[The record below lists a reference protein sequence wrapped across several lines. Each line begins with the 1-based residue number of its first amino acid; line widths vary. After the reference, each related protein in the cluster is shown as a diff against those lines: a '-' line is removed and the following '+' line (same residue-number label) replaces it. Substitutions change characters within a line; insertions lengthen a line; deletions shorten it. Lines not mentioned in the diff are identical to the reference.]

1 MRILRILVPVLILA
15 AGIAGMAALVK
26 SKPQREP
33 LATEERAW
41 TVAAAAVEPGIVT
54 PQLVLFALVD
64 SPRTTRLTSAVTA
77 DVKTVEVL
85 EGQRTALGDR
95 LITLDDREAR
105 LVLDQRRAEV
115 AELEADLE
123 HEALRHRNNLAAL
136 KHEKELLELARRE
149 VERARNLAERN
160 VGSQS
165 SLDQARREEERQKLT
180 IEQRE
185 LAIGEHRS
193 REKQLRARLARAEA
207 QRSRAML
214 DLERTQVYPPFEG
227 RITEVSVSPG
237 DRVRPGDQLV
247 ELFDTTMVEL
257 RAQIPLR
264 HLPVV
269 RAALERGEAL
279 GTRAAVDGRE
289 VRAVLHRLTARVG
302 PGSGGADG
310 LFRVVEGNDRL
321 QLGRTVLLTLDLPA
335 VHDAVTIPREAL
347 YGTDR
352 VFVVDGQRMKSV
364 RVERLGE
371 THPAGGE
378 GGVVVRSPHL
388 QASGRVIVTQ
398 LPNAIDGLRIKV
410 AEAAE
415 EPKAGEVAEGG
426 PVANEPL
433 ASGSTSSA
441 PAADEPVA
449 SGLAMD
455 TPAMDTP
462 ATDEPPASEPVAS
475 E

>member
-1 MRILRILVPVLILA
+1 MRIVRIVLPLLILA
-15 AGIAGMAALVK
+15 AGVAGMMALVK

-33 LATEERAW
+33 LGVEERVW
-41 TVAAAAVEPGIVT
+41 TVAAASVEPGVVT

-64 SPRTTRLTSAVTA
+64 SPRTTRLTSAVNA

-85 EGQRTALGDR
+85 EGQRVALGDR

-105 LVLDQRRAEV
+105 FVLDQRNAEV

-136 KHEKELLELARRE
+136 EHEKELLELARRE
-149 VERARNLAERN
+149 VERARSLAERN
-160 VGSQS
+160 VGSRS
-165 SLDQARREEERQKLT
+165 NMDQARREEERQKLS

-193 REKQLRARLARAEA
+193 RVKRLRARLARAEA

-214 DLERTQVYPPFEG
+214 DLERTLVYPPFEG

-237 DRVRPGDQLV
+237 DRVRPGDRLV
-247 ELFDTTMVEL
+247 ELFDAATVEL
-257 RAQIPLR
+257 RGQIPLR
-264 HLPVV
+264 HLPVA
-269 RAALERGEAL
+269 RAALERGETL
-279 GTRAAVDGRE
+279 GARAMVGGRE
-289 VRAVLHRLTARVG
+289 VRAVLHRLAARVG
-302 PGSGGADG
+302 RGSGGADG
-310 LFRVVEGNDRL
+310 LFRVVEGSDRL
-321 QLGRTVLLTLDLPA
+321 QLGRTVVLTLDLP
-335 VHDAVTIPREAL
+335 VVRDAVTIPREAL

-352 VFVVDGQRMKSV
+352 VFVADGQRMKSV

-398 LPNAIDGLRIKV
+398 LPNAVDGLKIKV
-410 AEAAE
+410 VEAAE
-415 EPKAGEVAEGG
+415 GEPAGSDSATDAG
-426 PVANEPL
+426 AN
-433 ASGSTSSA
+433 
-441 PAADEPVA
+441 PAAG
-449 SGLAMD
+449 GLA
-455 TPAMDTP
+455 TG
-462 ATDEPPASEPVAS
+462 E
-475 E
+475 

>member
-1 MRILRILVPVLILA
+1 MRILRIVLPLLILA
-15 AGIAGMAALVK
+15 AGVAGMGALVK
-26 SKPQREP
+26 SKPEREP
-33 LATEERAW
+33 LGVEERTW
-41 TVAAAAVEPGIVT
+41 TVMAAAVEPGTVT

-64 SPRTTRLTSAVTA
+64 SPRTTRLTSAVNA

-85 EGQRTALGDR
+85 EGQRVALGDR

-105 LVLDQRRAEV
+105 FVLDQRNAEV

-136 KHEKELLELARRE
+136 EHEKELLELARRE
-149 VERARNLAERN
+149 VERARSLAERN
-160 VGSQS
+160 VGSRS
-165 SLDQARREEERQKLT
+165 NMDQALREEGRQKLS

-193 REKQLRARLARAEA
+193 REKRLRARLARAGA

-237 DRVRPGDQLV
+237 DRVRPGDPLV
-247 ELFDTTMVEL
+247 ELFDAATVEL
-257 RAQIPLR
+257 RGQIPLR
-264 HLPVV
+264 YLPVA
-269 RAALERGEAL
+269 RAALERGETLAA
-279 GTRAAVDGRE
+279 RAVVGGRE

-302 PGSGGADG
+302 RGSGGADG
-310 LFRVVEGNDRL
+310 LFRVIEGNDRL
-321 QLGRTVLLTLDLPA
+321 QLGRTVALTLDLPA
-335 VHDAVTIPREAL
+335 VHDAITVPRGAL

-352 VFVVDGQRMKSV
+352 VFVTDGQRMKSV

-388 QASGRVIVTQ
+388 RASGRVVVTQ
-398 LPNAIDGLRIKV
+398 LPNAVDGLKIKV
-410 AEAAE
+410 VEAAE
-415 EPKAGEVAEGG
+415 SEPAVGDSA
-426 PVANEPL
+426 
-433 ASGSTSSA
+433 TDA
-441 PAADEPVA
+441 PAAEPVA
-449 SGLAMD
+449 GGLA
-455 TPAMDTP
+455 TG
-462 ATDEPPASEPVAS
+462 E
-475 E
+475 

>member
-1 MRILRILVPVLILA
+1 MRILRIVLPLLILA
-15 AGIAGMAALVK
+15 AGVAGMGALVK
-26 SKPQREP
+26 SKPEREP
-33 LATEERAW
+33 LGVEERTW
-41 TVAAAAVEPGIVT
+41 TVMAAAVEPGTVT

-85 EGQRTALGDR
+85 EGHRVALGDR

-105 LVLDQRRAEV
+105 FVLDQRNAEV

-136 KHEKELLELARRE
+136 EHEEKLLEIARRE

-160 VGSQS
+160 VGSRS

-193 REKQLRARLARAEA
+193 RGKQLRARLARAEA

-237 DRVRPGDQLV
+237 DRVRPGDPLV
-247 ELFDTTMVEL
+247 ELFDAATVEL
-257 RAQIPLR
+257 RGQIPLR
-264 HLPVV
+264 YLPVA
-269 RAALERGEAL
+269 RAALERGETL
-279 GTRAAVDGRE
+279 GARAVVGGRE

-302 PGSGGADG
+302 RGSGGADG
-310 LFRVVEGNDRL
+310 LFRVIEGNDRL
-321 QLGRTVLLTLDLPA
+321 QLGRTVALTLDLPA
-335 VHDAVTIPREAL
+335 VHDAITIPRGAL

-352 VFVVDGQRMKSV
+352 VFVTDGQRMKSV

-388 QASGRVIVTQ
+388 RASGRVVVTQ
-398 LPNAIDGLRIKV
+398 LPNAVDGLKINV
-410 AEAAE
+410 VEAADS
-415 EPKAGEVAEGG
+415 EPAAGDSA
-426 PVANEPL
+426 
-433 ASGSTSSA
+433 TDA
-441 PAADEPVA
+441 PAAEPVA
-449 SGLAMD
+449 GGV
-455 TPAMDTP
+455 
-462 ATDEPPASEPVAS
+462 ATGE
-475 E
+475 

>member
-1 MRILRILVPVLILA
+1 MRIVRIVLPLLILA
-15 AGIAGMAALVK
+15 AGVAGMVALVK

-33 LATEERAW
+33 LAVEERAW
-41 TVAAAAVEPGIVT
+41 TVAAAEVEPGTVT

-64 SPRTTRLTSAVTA
+64 SPRTTRLTSAVNA
-77 DVKTVEVL
+77 DVKAVEVL
-85 EGQRTALGDR
+85 EGQRVALGDR

-105 LVLDQRRAEV
+105 FVLDQRNAEV

-149 VERARNLAERN
+149 VERARSLAERN
-160 VGSQS
+160 VGSRS
-165 SLDQARREEERQKLT
+165 DMDRARREEERQKLS

-193 REKQLRARLARAEA
+193 REKRLRARLARAEA

-214 DLERTQVYPPFEG
+214 DLERTLVYPPFEG

-247 ELFDTTMVEL
+247 ELFDTATVEL

-264 HLPVV
+264 HLPAA
-269 RAALERGEAL
+269 RAALERGETL
-279 GTRAAVDGRE
+279 GARAEVGGRE

-302 PGSGGADG
+302 RGSGGADG

-321 QLGRTVLLTLDLPA
+321 QLGRTVVLTLDLPA
-335 VHDAVTIPREAL
+335 VHDAITIPREAL

-352 VFVVDGQRMKSV
+352 VFVADGQRMKSV

-388 QASGRVIVTQ
+388 LASGRVIVTQ

-410 AEAAE
+410 VEAAQ
-415 EPKAGEVAEGG
+415 GE
-426 PVANEPL
+426 PVAPEPVVIDSATDAL
-433 ASGSTSSA
+433 AA
-441 PAADEPVA
+441 KPVA
-449 SGLAMD
+449 SG
-455 TPAMDTP
+455 P
-462 ATDEPPASEPVAS
+462 ATGE
-475 E
+475 